1 MNVGEYFF
9 CPRCGQALQNGM
21 AYCPACGLPLTFP
34 AGDLPS
40 CPPPRKNSSNCLAV
54 TSLVLGICSILSCL
68 LLLIDS
74 VGGFFCFNSIPLGAA
89 GVALG
94 IIARGEIRSRDP
106 RGSTALATGG
116 MVCSIIGLC
125 IGVLLVL
132 LSIATLAVL
141 DRFSQIEGNTAQR
154 ASGDFARHLLANF
167 PSYFTKMLVNTSSI
181 HSAFCFI

>member
-1 MNVGEYFF
+1 MRAGFAKWY
-9 CPRCGQALQNGM
+9 
-21 AYCPACGLPLTFP
+21 GL
-34 AGDLPS
+34 
-40 CPPPRKNSSNCLAV
+40 
-54 TSLVLGICSILSCL
+54 LSCL
-68 LLLIDS
+68 RAAADISGGRSAAPEKQQQLSGSHFAGAGHLFDIVLPVAPDRFGGRLLLFQQHS
-74 VGGFFCFNSIPLGAA
+74 A

-141 DRFSQIEGNTAQR
+141 IRLLFSYI
-154 ASGDFARHLLANF
+154 
-167 PSYFTKMLVNTSSI
+167 
-181 HSAFCFI
+181 

>member
-1 MNVGEYFF
+1 M
-9 CPRCGQALQNGM
+9 
-21 AYCPACGLPLTFP
+21 
-34 AGDLPS
+34 
-40 CPPPRKNSSNCLAV
+40 
-54 TSLVLGICSILSCL
+54 LGICSILSCL

-125 IGVLLVL
+125 IGVLLAL

-141 DRFSQIEGNTAQR
+141 IRLGLPSFTRYCTATFIRMVQSDLPALQR
-154 ASGDFARHLLANF
+154 MCGESRKRKPSKKLL
-167 PSYFTKMLVNTSSI
+167 LQVWRL
-181 HSAFCFI
+181 

>member
-1 MNVGEYFF
+1 MRPSIAVLPF
-9 CPRCGQALQNGM
+9 PQPKRCTFLQW
-21 AYCPACGLPLTFP
+21 YKYTLFRHFIQLTNCKRF
-34 AGDLPS
+34 AS
-40 CPPPRKNSSNCLAV
+40 RPPRKNSSNCLAV
-54 TSLVLGICSILSCL
+54 TSLVLGICAILSCL

-141 DRFSQIEGNTAQR
+141 IRLLFSYI
-154 ASGDFARHLLANF
+154 
-167 PSYFTKMLVNTSSI
+167 
-181 HSAFCFI
+181 

>member
-1 MNVGEYFF
+1 M
-9 CPRCGQALQNGM
+9 
-21 AYCPACGLPLTFP
+21 
-34 AGDLPS
+34 
-40 CPPPRKNSSNCLAV
+40 
-54 TSLVLGICSILSCL
+54 LGICSILSCL

-125 IGVLLVL
+125 IGVLLAL

-141 DRFSQIEGNTAQR
+141 IRLLFSYI
-154 ASGDFARHLLANF
+154 
-167 PSYFTKMLVNTSSI
+167 
-181 HSAFCFI
+181 

>member
-1 MNVGEYFF
+1 MTNYPTYAILLLTGGGGFERGRIFLLSQMRAGFAKWY
-9 CPRCGQALQNGM
+9 
-21 AYCPACGLPLTFP
+21 GL
-34 AGDLPS
+34 
-40 CPPPRKNSSNCLAV
+40 
-54 TSLVLGICSILSCL
+54 LSCL

-141 DRFSQIEGNTAQR
+141 IRLLFSYI
-154 ASGDFARHLLANF
+154 
-167 PSYFTKMLVNTSSI
+167 
-181 HSAFCFI
+181 

>member
-1 MNVGEYFF
+1 MRAGFAKWYGLLSCLRAAADISGGRFA
-9 CPRCGQALQNGM
+9 ALSVAPEKQQQLSGSHF
-21 AYCPACGLPLTFP
+21 A
-34 AGDLPS
+34 
-40 CPPPRKNSSNCLAV
+40 
-54 TSLVLGICSILSCL
+54 VLGICSILSCL

-141 DRFSQIEGNTAQR
+141 IRLLFSYI
-154 ASGDFARHLLANF
+154 
-167 PSYFTKMLVNTSSI
+167 
-181 HSAFCFI
+181 